1 MKTKLITTAISVT
14 IAVTAGC
21 GGGGSTNVSTPVTN
35 TGGNT
40 TNTGANITNTGGSTP
55 NSGTLTLE
63 GTVATGAAL
72 AGASINAKCA
82 VGSGATAS
90 AANGT
95 YSISIAGGLLPCAIR
110 ASSNDAKT
118 VLHSAIEGTGDGKV
132 VANITTFSELIVAQ
146 THGQSASDLFDQFAN
161 TQSKLTTAALVDAKA
176 KVSQALS
183 SIVDLTNVDPIKD
196 TLVAATASTAGN
208 SLDKKLDALRDKL
221 AAAELTSNDLSNL
234 LTANAGGSI
243 GEVVKVALQPQST
256 VCPGFRSG
264 DYLYI
269 DPSGSVPVQSQ
280 TFNAKTLKLGSEQY
294 SSPNCYLATANGP
307 KAAFG
312 AQSIGIGLTAQNT
325 LAVLLPKQNLALTD
339 LTGTWNYVQRSRVTG
354 TNNYKV
360 SWGEIVV
367 AADGKASAEKFCDS
381 IGCTTV
387 TATNLTSFSAAAE
400 GAFVAKDGMRA
411 FGYRAAT
418 GAMSMIGIDKAN
430 GDTGRLFVARKG
442 PAAALPAISDSLN
455 NFDLS
460 ITSNGQVDSI
470 INLKAYSITPA
481 SISTA
486 FIRTRLAD
494 CQIETLAIGKPF
506 LQMFER
512 TPGTTPGCIQ
522 GSATTPL
529 TDLKI
534 LPGTGLGFSASVSAS
549 NNELNLV
556 VTRD

>member
-1 MKTKLITTAISVT
+1 MEIKLLSSAIAITAAIV
-14 IAVTAGC
+14 AGC
-21 GGGGSTNVSTPVTN
+21 GGGGSTNISTPTTTTT

-40 TNTGANITNTGGSTP
+40 TNTGGNVTS
-55 NSGTLTLE
+55 SGTLTIE

-82 VGSGATAS
+82 VGSGSTTSAT
-90 AANGT
+90 NGT
-95 YSISIAGGLLPCAIR
+95 YSISIASGSLPCAIR
-110 ASSNDAKT
+110 ATSSDAKT
-118 VLHSAIEGTGDGKV
+118 VLHTAIEGTGDGKV
-132 VANITTFSELIVAQ
+132 VANITTFSELILAQ
-146 THGQSASDLFDQFAN
+146 AHGQSAADLFDQFAS
-161 TQSKLTTAALVDAKA
+161 TQSKITAAALSDSKT
-176 KVSQALS
+176 KLSQALS

-196 TLVAATASTAGN
+196 TLVAATASAAGN
-208 SLDKKLDALRDKL
+208 PLDNKLDALRDKL
-221 AAAELTSNDLSNL
+221 AAAELTPSDLSKL

-269 DPSGSVPVQSQ
+269 DPSGSVPVQSLA
-280 TFNAKTLKLGSEQY
+280 FNAKTLRLGPDQY

-339 LTGTWNYVQRSRVTG
+339 LTGTWNYVQRLKITG

-360 SWGEIVV
+360 TWGEIAV
-367 AADGKASAEKFCDS
+367 APDGKASAEKNCDS
-381 IGCTTV
+381 TACTTV
-387 TATNLTSFSAAAE
+387 TTTNLTSFSAVGD
-400 GAFVAKDGMRA
+400 GAFVAKDGMKA

-418 GAMSMIGIDKAN
+418 GAMSMIGIDKTN
-430 GDTGRLFVARKG
+430 GDIGRLFVARKG
-442 PAAALPAISDSLN
+442 PAAALPLVVDSLN

-460 ITSNGQVDSI
+460 ITANSQVDSI
-470 INLKAYSITPA
+470 INLKAYSINPA
-481 SISTA
+481 SSTA
-486 FIRTRLAD
+486 FTRTRLSD
-494 CQIETLAIGKPF
+494 CQIETLAIGRPF
-506 LQMFER
+506 SQMLER
-512 TPGTTPGCIQ
+512 TLGTTPGCIQ
-522 GSATTPL
+522 GSATTSL

-534 LPGTGLGFSASVSAS
+534 LPGMGLGFSASVSAS
-549 NNELNLV
+549 NNELNLA